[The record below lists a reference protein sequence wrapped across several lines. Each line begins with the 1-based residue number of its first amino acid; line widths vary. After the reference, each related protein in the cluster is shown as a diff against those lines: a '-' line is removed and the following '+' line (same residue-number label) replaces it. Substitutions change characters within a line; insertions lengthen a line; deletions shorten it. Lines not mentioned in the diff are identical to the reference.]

1 MQNHM
6 PYNDWYID
14 NEFKEADTS
23 EDITD
28 EERDSIDTYT
38 KGLKITDQA
47 TADFLNQLNTI
58 NKPITVIFLRRSSS
72 WYLFNRRSG

>member
-58 NKPITVIFLRRSSS
+58 NKPITVIFYGDHLPGIYSR
-72 WYLFNRRSG
+72 